1 MRVSPRTRGRRT
13 TTVAAATMCLLLGA
27 TVSMA
32 QEIGTGL
39 EEATKEVG
47 KAAQSVT
54 GGSSAS
60 TIAEAPPVP
69 STPTSDDDSEGHETQ
84 DPAPPDH
91 AGGSVLDVNVAGE
104 DALTVGETESRIR
117 DNGESSGDVT
127 VLAIGGSEIVGA
139 HSNSRSGPESD
150 SNHAFGAL
158 CEESDGGV
166 CVGLLFA
173 DTTSTEDGTRS
184 SSDSRAALAFLCLGG
199 EQTEADGTCNGVLGV
214 GAATSESDITRN
226 ERTGRT
232 DASQET
238 ELADVCVGGEGREG
252 VCEGLGI
259 ALLHSESASSAL
271 SEDENGTTDR
281 SSFLAVI
288 EDQGEEEVIIDE
300 PTALAIPPGCP
311 AGESLLCIF
320 LNQGESFVFVGGAG
334 SRQEV
339 VHVSLLPGVIEG
351 QDLVE
356 VHAGVA
362 ETLARNA
369 GPAEVLPETE
379 VRPEARGAPQVEGEV
394 AGELAF
400 TGADLL
406 AMVLL
411 ALALSVIGV
420 GALILARRRV
430 A

>member
-13 TTVAAATMCLLLGA
+13 ATVAAATMCLLLGA
-27 TVSMA
+27 TGSMA

-39 EEATKEVG
+39 EEATKQVG
-47 KAAQSVT
+47 KAAQGVT
-54 GGSSAS
+54 GGSSGS
-60 TIAEAPPVP
+60 TTAEAPPVP

-91 AGGSVLDVNVAGE
+91 AGGSVLDVNVVGE

-139 HSNSRSGPESD
+139 HSNSRSGPETD
-150 SNHAFGAL
+150 SNDPFEGL
-158 CEESDGGV
+158 CTESDGGV

-173 DTTSTEDGTRS
+173 ETTSTEEGATS
-184 SSDSRAALAFLCLGG
+184 SSESRAALAFLCLGG
-199 EQTEADGTCNGVLGV
+199 EQTEADGTCDGFLGV
-214 GAATSESDITRN
+214 GVATSDSEITRN

-238 ELADVCVGGEGREG
+238 ELADACVGGEDRAGD
-252 VCEGLGI
+252 CEGLGI
-259 ALLHSESASSAL
+259 ALIHSESASSAP
-271 SEDENGTTDR
+271 SENENGTTER

-288 EDQGEEEVIIDE
+288 QAEGEEEVIIDE
-300 PTALAIPPGCP
+300 PAAFAVPPGCP

-334 SRQEV
+334 SRQEAI
-339 VHVSLLPGVIEG
+339 HVSLLPGAIEG
-351 QDLVE
+351 QDLIE

-369 GPAEVLPETE
+369 GPAETRPDTE
-379 VRPEARGAPQVEGEV
+379 VRPAARGAPQVQGEV

-406 AMVLL
+406 AMALL
-411 ALALSVIGV
+411 SVALSVIGA